1 MVKIIKKYNKIGMQN
16 TINGN
21 LVVKIEKKREI
32 SLKIG

>member
-1 MVKIIKKYNKIGMQN
+1 MVKIIKKYNKIGTQN

-21 LVVKIEKKREI
+21 LVVKIEKKI